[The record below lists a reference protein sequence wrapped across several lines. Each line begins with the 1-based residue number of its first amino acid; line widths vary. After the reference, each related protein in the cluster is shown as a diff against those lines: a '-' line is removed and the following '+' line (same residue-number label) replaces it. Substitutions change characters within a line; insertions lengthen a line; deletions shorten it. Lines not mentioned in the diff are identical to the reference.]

1 MSVIKKFFKS
11 FTYAFAG
18 IRSACSERNFRFHL
32 FAMVTVVFAGFLTKI
47 SAIEWT
53 ILFLTI
59 AAVLSLEM
67 MNSALERVV
76 DLVTDEFHP
85 LAKVAKDLAAG
96 AVLTAAIFSVI
107 IGLIIFLPKWFE
119 F

>member
-1 MSVIKKFFKS
+1 M
-11 FTYAFAG
+11 YAFAG
-18 IRSACSERNFRFHL
+18 VRAVCSERNFRFHL
-32 FAMVTVVFAGFLTKI
+32 VAMVVVIIAGFLTGI
-47 SAIEWT
+47 SANEWT
-53 ILFLTI
+53 ILLLAI

-67 MNSALERVV
+67 TNSAIERVV

-85 LAKVAKDLAAG
+85 LAKRAKDLAAG
-96 AVLTAAIFSVI
+96 AVLIAAIFSVI

>member
-1 MSVIKKFFKS
+1 MVVVI
-11 FTYAFAG
+11 
-18 IRSACSERNFRFHL
+18 
-32 FAMVTVVFAGFLTKI
+32 VAGFLTGI
-47 SAIEWT
+47 SANEWT
-53 ILFLTI
+53 ILLFVI

-67 MNSALERVV
+67 TNSAIERVV

-85 LAKVAKDLAAG
+85 LAKRAKDLAAG
-96 AVLTAAIFSVI
+96 AVLIAAIFSVI

>member
-1 MSVIKKFFKS
+1 M
-11 FTYAFAG
+11 YAFAG
-18 IRSACSERNFRFHL
+18 IRAVCSEWNFRFHL
-32 FAMVTVVFAGFLTKI
+32 FAMVVVVIAGFLTGI
-47 SAIEWT
+47 SANEWT
-53 ILFLTI
+53 ILLLGI

-67 MNSALERVV
+67 TNSAIERVV

-85 LAKVAKDLAAG
+85 LAKRAKDLAAG
-96 AVLTAAIFSVI
+96 AVLIAAIFSVI

>member
-1 MSVIKKFFKS
+1 M
-11 FTYAFAG
+11 YAFAG
-18 IRSACSERNFRFHL
+18 ARAVCSERNFRFHL
-32 FAMVTVVFAGFLTKI
+32 FAMVVVIIAGFLTGI
-47 SAIEWT
+47 SANEWT
-53 ILFLTI
+53 ILLLAI

-67 MNSALERVV
+67 TNSAIERVV

-85 LAKVAKDLAAG
+85 LAKRAKDLAAG
-96 AVLTAAIFSVI
+96 AVLIAAIFSVI

>member
-1 MSVIKKFFKS
+1 MNVIKKFFKS
-11 FTYAFAG
+11 FMYAFAG
-18 IRSACSERNFRFHL
+18 IRAVCSERNFRFHL
-32 FAMVTVVFAGFLTKI
+32 FAMGVVIIAGFLTGI
-47 SAIEWT
+47 SANEWT
-53 ILFLTI
+53 ILLLAI

-67 MNSALERVV
+67 TNSAIERIV

-85 LAKVAKDLAAG
+85 LAKRAKDLAAG
-96 AVLTAAIFSVI
+96 AVLIAAIFSVI

>member
-1 MSVIKKFFKS
+1 M
-11 FTYAFAG
+11 YAFAG
-18 IRSACSERNFRFHL
+18 IQAVCSERNFRFHL
-32 FAMVTVVFAGFLTKI
+32 FAMVVVIIAGFLTGI
-47 SAIEWT
+47 SANEWT
-53 ILFLTI
+53 ILLLAI

-67 MNSALERVV
+67 TNSAIERVV

-85 LAKVAKDLAAG
+85 LAKRAKDLAAG
-96 AVLTAAIFSVI
+96 AVLIAAIFSVI